1 MDVEGEEEE
10 AEQANQQG
18 GLLHQ
23 PAAHWAP
30 QHCGGRGEGV
40 GGGGWR
46 YFFTRQSHCPL
57 EVSLRCRNVG
67 KRKTASSENN
77 ITSCENKHYVANK
90 FIQVGDANPVRH
102 V

>member
-30 QHCGGRGEGV
+30 QHCGGRGEG
-40 GGGGWR
+40 GGGGVALLF
-46 YFFTRQSHCPL
+46 YAAK
-57 EVSLRCRNVG
+57 SLPAG
-67 KRKTASSENN
+67 SI
-77 ITSCENKHYVANK
+77 ITL
-90 FIQVGDANPVRH
+90 
-102 V
+102 